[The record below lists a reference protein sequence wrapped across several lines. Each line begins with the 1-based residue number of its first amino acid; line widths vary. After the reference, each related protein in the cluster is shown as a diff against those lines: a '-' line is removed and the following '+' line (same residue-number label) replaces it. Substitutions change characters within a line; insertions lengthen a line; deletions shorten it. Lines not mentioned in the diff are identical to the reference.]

1 MTMQRRA
8 LASFTGSMYEDEF
21 KLIVPVTQPETDYIA
36 KMMGPLKPFT
46 YPAWFWIL
54 FSVLY
59 FSVSFSYIERRTM
72 LEETEEDEYS
82 LTNNIAQVLGVDLQR
97 SPKLYFMDRVL
108 SGLIKSSYE
117 GLLGFTSM
125 APVND
130 TASFPGRVLT
140 SGFVRHH
147 QTHSCFSS
155 PSPSY

>member
-82 LTNNIAQVLGVDLQR
+82 LTKYHCTIFRSGSAAQSKAIFHG
-97 SPKLYFMDRVL
+97 
-108 SGLIKSSYE
+108 
-117 GLLGFTSM
+117 
-125 APVND
+125 
-130 TASFPGRVLT
+130 
-140 SGFVRHH
+140 
-147 QTHSCFSS
+147 SCTQWFD
-155 PSPSY
+155 